1 MEFTSEQAARIIE
14 GISGEKVYNQRV
26 GDSKAPKRLWMEN
39 IRDHGF
45 TTESGVTI
53 RVEARDLQ
61 EYRGMVAHN
70 YITHVVI
77 TSPLSNDLN
86 RWGRPNDR
94 RGMIRRTL
102 AVPHDNPF
110 VVPNADHRA
119 MDWSIRA
126 GRDKLWEV
134 EQIHNQILQRMS
146 DEMTAEA
153 QLRTAERKLRDDL
166 FQHYPT
172 HNPLLRV
179 DHAITPTTFKVSIT
193 NLTAAQV
200 LDLQDNF
207 LQNII
212 ENQGEE
218 EQDDKE

>member
-1 MEFTSEQAARIIE
+1 MEFTSEQAVRIIE
-14 GISGEKVYNQRV
+14 GISGEKVHNQRV
-26 GDSKAPKRLWMEN
+26 GDSKAPKRLWTEN
-39 IRDHGF
+39 IRDQGF

-53 RVEARDLQ
+53 RVEARDLVRQ
-61 EYRGMVAHN
+61 RFTNHLLRN

-77 TSPLSNDLN
+77 TSPLSNDLDQ
-86 RWGRPNDR
+86 WGRPNDR
-94 RGMIRRTL
+94 RGMIRRTITVRRPEHCAPEEL
-102 AVPHDNPF
+102 NDSELRF
-110 VVPNADHRA
+110 LLLT
-119 MDWSIRA
+119 

-134 EQIHNQILQRMS
+134 EQIHNQILQRMN

-166 FQHYPT
+166 FQDYPT

-200 LDLQDNF
+200 LDLNAY
-207 LQNII
+207 LQNTIKH
-212 ENQGEE
+212 QGG
-218 EQDDKE
+218 QGHGK